1 MRFTQIIR
9 YGTERYPEKVARRL
23 RATNIAAWIGASAT
37 GFFAIWRFLQGAE
50 HWKYTVLVALAFGL
64 TPFLHRFSPL
74 AAPLALVAI
83 GYTWSFY
90 LGFTQGVANGPNLIF
105 FTAGALGIL
114 VIGTERALLS
124 IVIGAVGTGL
134 YIVLYTPFSRSPL
147 TLVVNVVSGSAVLC
161 GIVFYAVRQFTRAEE
176 RLELANLAKTRFL
189 AAASH
194 DLRQPLH
201 ALGLFVA
208 QLRSHM
214 KSAEGDQ
221 LIDRIDAAV
230 TAMNE
235 LFNALLDI
243 SKLDADAVSPK
254 LAEFPVADLLQRIET
269 TFRAAAEEKGLS
281 FHLVSTSAWVRS
293 DPILLERIV
302 LNLVSN
308 AVRYTVSGGL
318 VIGCRRRADSLRIE
332 VWDSGPGIPED
343 QRRNIFS
350 EFYRL
355 ASVTKGGLGLGLA
368 IVDRLGGLL
377 DHPIELVSTLG
388 RGSRFAVTMPMV
400 AAQAK
405 AQPTPPTPAAVV
417 NDLFTG
423 KRVIIIDDDVLVLD
437 SMSGLL
443 RDWGCRV
450 ITAAS
455 VEAAL
460 SSLGGDHRP
469 DLIISD
475 YRLAQG
481 HSGIAA
487 IAKLRTAHGAVPT
500 FLMSGDIA
508 PERLSEARESG
519 YHLLHKPVQPMILR
533 TMVSRF
539 LRGGGA
545 ATQGLRLDSL

>member
-221 LIDRIDAAV
+221 LIDRI
-230 TAMNE
+230 MPP
-235 LFNALLDI
+235 
-243 SKLDADAVSPK
+243 S
-254 LAEFPVADLLQRIET
+254 
-269 TFRAAAEEKGLS
+269 
-281 FHLVSTSAWVRS
+281 
-293 DPILLERIV
+293 
-302 LNLVSN
+302 
-308 AVRYTVSGGL
+308 
-318 VIGCRRRADSLRIE
+318 RR
-332 VWDSGPGIPED
+332 
-343 QRRNIFS
+343 
-350 EFYRL
+350 
-355 ASVTKGGLGLGLA
+355 
-368 IVDRLGGLL
+368 
-377 DHPIELVSTLG
+377 
-388 RGSRFAVTMPMV
+388 
-400 AAQAK
+400 
-405 AQPTPPTPAAVV
+405 
-417 NDLFTG
+417 
-423 KRVIIIDDDVLVLD
+423 
-437 SMSGLL
+437 
-443 RDWGCRV
+443 
-450 ITAAS
+450 
-455 VEAAL
+455 
-460 SSLGGDHRP
+460 
-469 DLIISD
+469 
-475 YRLAQG
+475 
-481 HSGIAA
+481 
-487 IAKLRTAHGAVPT
+487 
-500 FLMSGDIA
+500 
-508 PERLSEARESG
+508 
-519 YHLLHKPVQPMILR
+519 
-533 TMVSRF
+533 
-539 LRGGGA
+539 
-545 ATQGLRLDSL
+545 

>member
-23 RATNIAAWIGASAT
+23 RATNIVAWIGASGVAV
-37 GFFAIWRFLQGAE
+37 FAIWRFLQGAE
-50 HWKYTVLVALAFGL
+50 HWKYAALVALAFGL
-64 TPFLHRFSPL
+64 APFLHRFSPL
-74 AAPLALVAI
+74 AAPLALVAT
-83 GYTWSFY
+83 GYTWAFY
-90 LGFTQGVANGPNLIF
+90 LGFSQGIGNGVGISLF
-105 FTAGALGIL
+105 SAGALGLL
-114 VIGTERALLS
+114 VIGTERLLLC
-124 IVIGAVGTGL
+124 IVIGAVGTVL
-134 YIVLYTPFSRSPL
+134 FIVLYTPFSQSPL
-147 TLVVNVVSGSAVLC
+147 TLVVNVVVNSAILYA
-161 GIVFYAVRQFTRAEE
+161 IVFYSVRQFTRAEE

-214 KSAEGDQ
+214 KSTEGGR

-254 LAEFPVADLLQRIET
+254 LTEFPVADLLRRIET
-269 TFRAAAEEKGLS
+269 TSRAAAEEKGLS
-281 FHLVSTSAWVRS
+281 FQLVSTSAWVRS

-308 AVRYTVSGGL
+308 AVRYTVSGGV

-343 QRRNIFS
+343 QRGNIFS

-355 ASVTKGGLGLGLA
+355 AGTKGGLGLGLA

-405 AQPTPPTPAAVV
+405 AQPTPPTPAAIV
-417 NDLFTG
+417 NDLFSG
-423 KRVIIIDDDVLVLD
+423 KLVIVIDDDVLVLD
-437 SMSGLL
+437 GMSGLL
-443 RDWGCRV
+443 QDWGCRV

-455 VEAAL
+455 AEAAL
-460 SSLGGDHRP
+460 ASLGGDRRP

-475 YRLAQG
+475 YRLAEG

-487 IAKLRTAHGAVPT
+487 IAKLRTAYGAVPT

-508 PERLSEARESG
+508 PERLREARESG

-539 LRGGGA
+539 LRG
-545 ATQGLRLDSL
+545 